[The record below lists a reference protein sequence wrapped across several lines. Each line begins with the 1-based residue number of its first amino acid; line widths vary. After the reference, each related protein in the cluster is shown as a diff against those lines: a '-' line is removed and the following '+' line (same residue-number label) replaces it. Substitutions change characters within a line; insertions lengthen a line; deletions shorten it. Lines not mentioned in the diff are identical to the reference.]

1 MCAGRDHTRN
11 TAHLTSC
18 FEWSVAV
25 ILSVV
30 VMCSWVHLPDDLLL
44 LILKQLDGRDVRSLG
59 NTCQRFRHFIIRNDS
74 KLSKP
79 ELTCEE
85 AHIAFNRKVTV
96 TLIFRNEVSCVSATR
111 RKRRRD
117 SYKEN
122 ERQLTMDE
130 FSDFTGLFFLIAP
143 RVLFIKCS
151 DLDERIMK
159 PIMRRVGRLQGKTLA
174 LEMDKCT
181 HFSPFALHL
190 TGHFDRS
197 IISDRVLPLS
207 TLNSLFI
214 GVNRAHFDQRTTVS
228 GITVRKIVNNWFQRY
243 GKYRDDAFEYHGK
256 DFEITIPD
264 CDLDYNEFFALLREL
279 LSEPHGTKERINI
292 FNLPSSLI
300 LAVYRSVLT
309 FNSLGPA
316 LWVEQGLCD
325 ANDVSWSNTLT
336 CMCGRC
342 HHEDFA
348 PENLASPSCDN
359 LQLVTTIT
367 VLKCRDGET
376 FSSESLLNLQVAL
389 TSAPLLAGK
398 TYPKS
403 GDSGQSDSCQTSEDE
418 QHIAAMWDWQSF
430 FVKIGIPT
438 SVSSRYAEIFR
449 QNRVSKD
456 MLPDLDKSTLADLG
470 VTAVG
475 DQLAILKHGKEVK
488 YEVEGDSPSKIRV
501 RIPGP
506 GARTEDSSNGSSS
519 ASELRR
525 GRVAPDRHDIYHIKM
540 PEGLTVRGTT
550 GVRQGGRSVSPI
562 DKKSAAVVRMRQEQ
576 YEANDPIISRLGVR
590 GLHSDA
596 SSRAIS
602 GRVQK
607 RSAQK
612 PVVKPSRLRDV
623 PYGGDNLAIK
633 VQIPSGSR
641 LERRIAGQPRSKL
654 ASSLSNRVSRGEGNG
669 LPRVTVK
676 LRGGAAPSERVLL
689 KNPRYTRKPV
699 HARLST
705 ATGGGKVIRTTRIA
719 PRPSMRRDYVV
730 EEDEMLDEEEE
741 YLDEEMV
748 WDGEDDVEDEELDQ
762 YEEVEYVEDRPSVYN
777 RLSRVPSHSFR

>member
-1 MCAGRDHTRN
+1 
-11 TAHLTSC
+11 
-18 FEWSVAV
+18 
-25 ILSVV
+25 
-30 VMCSWVHLPDDLLL
+30 
-44 LILKQLDGRDVRSLG
+44 
-59 NTCQRFRHFIIRNDS
+59 
-74 KLSKP
+74 
-79 ELTCEE
+79 
-85 AHIAFNRKVTV
+85 
-96 TLIFRNEVSCVSATR
+96 
-111 RKRRRD
+111 
-117 SYKEN
+117 
-122 ERQLTMDE
+122 
-130 FSDFTGLFFLIAP
+130 
-143 RVLFIKCS
+143 
-151 DLDERIMK
+151 
-159 PIMRRVGRLQGKTLA
+159 
-174 LEMDKCT
+174 
-181 HFSPFALHL
+181 
-190 TGHFDRS
+190 
-197 IISDRVLPLS
+197 
-207 TLNSLFI
+207 
-214 GVNRAHFDQRTTVS
+214 
-228 GITVRKIVNNWFQRY
+228 
-243 GKYRDDAFEYHGK
+243 
-256 DFEITIPD
+256 
-264 CDLDYNEFFALLREL
+264 
-279 LSEPHGTKERINI
+279 
-292 FNLPSSLI
+292 
-300 LAVYRSVLT
+300 
-309 FNSLGPA
+309 
-316 LWVEQGLCD
+316 
-325 ANDVSWSNTLT
+325 
-336 CMCGRC
+336 
-342 HHEDFA
+342 
-348 PENLASPSCDN
+348 
-359 LQLVTTIT
+359 
-367 VLKCRDGET
+367 
-376 FSSESLLNLQVAL
+376 
-389 TSAPLLAGK
+389 
-398 TYPKS
+398 
-403 GDSGQSDSCQTSEDE
+403 
-418 QHIAAMWDWQSF
+418 MWDWQSF

-506 GARTEDSSNGSSS
+506 GARSGAQEPAVEDDMTTPNGALDRDKMAVWHLNKRGSSTKEKEDGANIMKDVPRTEESSNGSSS

-540 PEGLTVRGTT
+540 PEGNTDRSKQIMRNASMMRQHGLTVRGTT

-612 PVVKPSRLRDV
+612 PVVKPTRLRDV

-676 LRGGAAPSERVLL
+676 LRGGAAPTERVLL

-705 ATGGGKVIRTTRIA
+705 AAGGGK
-719 PRPSMRRDYVV
+719 RPSMRRDYVV

-748 WDGEDDVEDEELDQ
+748 WDEEDVVEDEDLDQ

-777 RLSRVPSHSFR
+777 RLSR